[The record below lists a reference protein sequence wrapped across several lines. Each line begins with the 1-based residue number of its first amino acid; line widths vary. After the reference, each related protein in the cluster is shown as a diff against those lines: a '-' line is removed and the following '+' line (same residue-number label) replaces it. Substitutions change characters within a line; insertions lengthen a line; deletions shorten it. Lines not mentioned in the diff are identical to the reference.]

1 MLIMST
7 IGTTLLMLRTDSAL
21 ANNFS
26 YLGRCGMYQ
35 YGGEYASVILC
46 GRSLANGIRKD
57 PNNSVL
63 RFEVFLPCY
72 YPICRTGSW
81 YQSAHAQGLSLIEF
95 YQPTIS
101 LRIPKVLA
109 VTANKATIAVYRSRI
124 AKSYARKTKVVA
136 SLFYPRNKRYN
147 KG

>member
-1 MLIMST
+1 
-7 IGTTLLMLRTDSAL
+7 MLRTDSAL

-26 YLGRCGMYQ
+26 YLGRCGKYQ

-63 RFEVFLPCY
+63 LFEVFSLATILY
-72 YPICRTGSW
+72 VEQVAGN
-81 YQSAHAQGLSLIEF
+81 QSAHAQGLSLIEF

-101 LRIPKVLA
+101 LRVPKVLA